1 MLAFQEQNLIQA
13 GFGGIKADSYT
24 KYLLGTIGVSQL
36 VYDFGVT
43 QNQYTIDKLVWESA
57 KQI

>member
-1 MLAFQEQNLIQA
+1 MLEFSRAKPDTS
-13 GFGGIKADSYT
+13 GFGGMKIDAYT

-43 QNQYTIDKLVWESA
+43 QNQYTIDKLSLG
-57 KQI
+57 KL